1 MEKYCLAWDGSV
13 SYFFDMLGKL
23 EKQVCR
29 KDGLPL
35 AASSEFL
42 AFQNEIGNETAFHMY
57 YHGLLHTW
65 QYMSHLKVKIKKP
78 VFRRLSVKNL

>member
-13 SYFFDMLGKL
+13 SYFLDMLGRL

-29 KDGLPL
+29 KDGLPF
-35 AASSEFL
+35 AASSEFF
-42 AFQNEIGNETAFHMY
+42 AFQNETSLSIFHMY

-65 QYMSHLKVKIKKP
+65 QYMSHLKVEIKKP